1 MYVDSF
7 VSAAY
12 FRGFVT
18 AHSMAYD
25 DLVLNEERAAA
36 LFATSGRTSDAVM
49 QQAVPVLAAAELQH
63 RLEGPADT
71 GCAGVSHE
79 QYASIDGEIVVEE
92 QHDEETADL
101 EAGLPDEE
109 FPQIAMPEMHFCAD
123 DMTSGDMDEIQAFR
137 KVHAE
142 LHELHKVVVAEV
154 RDDVAAGR
162 PVRSRVRALQ
172 QAVGAIMPQSVS
184 MKLEQAAVELDSA
197 ERGGGTRLP
206 FEAFAV
212 HTGS

>member
-1 MYVDSF
+1 
-7 VSAAY
+7 
-12 FRGFVT
+12 
-18 AHSMAYD
+18 MAYD
-25 DLVLNEERAAA
+25 DVVLNEERAAA
-36 LFATSGRTSDAVM
+36 LFATSGRTSDAVL

-71 GCAGVSHE
+71 GGAGVSHE
-79 QYASIDGEIVVEE
+79 QCASIDGEVVVEE
-92 QHDEETADL
+92 EHDEETADL

-123 DMTSGDMDEIQAFR
+123 DMTSVDMDEIQAFR

-142 LHELHKVVVAEV
+142 LHELHKAVVAEV

-172 QAVGAIMPQSVS
+172 QAVGAIMPQKV
-184 MKLEQAAVELDSA
+184 
-197 ERGGGTRLP
+197 
-206 FEAFAV
+206 
-212 HTGS
+212 